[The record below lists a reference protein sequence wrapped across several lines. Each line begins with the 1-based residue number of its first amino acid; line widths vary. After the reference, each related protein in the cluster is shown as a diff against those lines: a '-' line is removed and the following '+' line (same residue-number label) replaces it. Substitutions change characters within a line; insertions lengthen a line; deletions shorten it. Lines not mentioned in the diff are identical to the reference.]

1 MYMDLYRNYGTVQ
14 ESQFHTL
21 FITFIIFLTITNINI
36 IIINIINIIIIL
48 EYFVILFTNN
58 KYVPS

>member
-36 IIINIINIIIIL
+36 IIINIIYFNIIIDTSNCL
-48 EYFVILFTNN
+48 LVIKFMEA
-58 KYVPS
+58 